1 MELNNKLKNSSGGL
15 GALINRAQTL
25 FVGMLRIWSIPIVL
39 MLSVAS
45 GFTTFY
51 GMSHFITPWI
61 ALIITIAIQ
70 SIIVICS
77 LEIAGIHWKANRMRF
92 LSVFLSLLVAIAA
105 SITFSYFKFYE
116 ISESETIHITRVKSV
131 QKEVNDYLVSV
142 LGSKAGLLKQQQVE
156 LDKLAAE
163 ESQAYFGTHPQVS
176 PAYRNVVGTGKFW
189 KHYNQIHL
197 AKKQQVKQLEQSFQ
211 LIDDDIRK
219 LQINLN
225 QLDDDAQNNYKKM
238 VSGLQ
243 EIQLKSNQMAANS
256 GYTVP
261 QAPVMM
267 PYSQFAQG
275 MTPSFA
281 MWNNFSLF
289 AFLCAG
295 MVDFFTFLLSYRMEL
310 TAPGPLNEDEQELV
324 FECLKQ
330 FSEFRINSND
340 ELEIVIEKSDI
351 EKARRY
357 SDWSRMFAVGFL
369 LSRGFLR
376 KIDSRSV
383 EFAPNLY
390 PLIAEKLSEKL
401 KALKI
406 AQATDVTSSFH
417 AESVQS
423 ASEVRYE
430 QQ

>member
-1 MELNNKLKNSSGGL
+1 
-15 GALINRAQTL
+15 
-25 FVGMLRIWSIPIVL
+25 VL

-45 GFTTFY
+45 GFTTYY

-61 ALIITIAIQ
+61 ALVITIAIQ

-77 LEIAGIHWKANRMRF
+77 LEIAGIHWKANRIRF
-92 LSVFLSLLVAIAA
+92 LSVLLSLLVAIAA

-116 ISESETIHITRVKSV
+116 ISESESIHITRVKSV
-131 QKEVNDYLVSV
+131 QKDVNDYLVLV
-142 LGSKAGLLKQQQVE
+142 LTSKAVILKQQQIE
-156 LDKLAAE
+156 LNKIAEE

-176 PAYRNVVGTGKFW
+176 PEFRNIVGTGKFW

-197 AKKQQVKQLEQSFQ
+197 AKKDQVKQLEQGFQ

-219 LQINLN
+219 LQANLN
-225 QLDDDAQNNYKKM
+225 QLDDDAQNSYKKM

-243 EIQLKSNQMAANS
+243 EIQLKSNQLAANS

-267 PYSQFAQG
+267 PYSQFVQG

-289 AFLCAG
+289 AFLCAA

-340 ELEIVIEKSDI
+340 ELEMVIEKSDI
-351 EKARRY
+351 ERARRY
-357 SDWSRMFAVGFL
+357 SDWSRRFAVGFL

-401 KALKI
+401 KALKA
-406 AQATDVTSSFH
+406 AQPTEITHIVQ
-417 AESVQS
+417 AELVQPPK
-423 ASEVRYE
+423 EVIHE
-430 QQ
+430 QG